1 MVPSRKR
8 VKSTPDKDL
17 VSVKIDNNF
26 QSKQL
31 DLSQKGSVLFISKP
45 DRNKNKISLRVQDQV
60 MPKEMISYK
69 LYHKKINP
77 SDIWKEISLDHE
89 KYVKRT
95 L

>member
-1 MVPSRKR
+1 
-8 VKSTPDKDL
+8 
-17 VSVKIDNNF
+17 
-26 QSKQL
+26 
-31 DLSQKGSVLFISKP
+31 
-45 DRNKNKISLRVQDQV
+45 